1 MGSPAVGWRRS
12 FSVRRMMPLRRS
24 RCTMKSNR
32 DAGRGAGRMSFRA
45 SAAPSLL
52 LVLGVVMAGCSGGSG
67 GATGGSPA
75 ASGSSGASRP
85 APSTSAP
92 APSASLELASPKSP
106 PAGANTYT
114 GVLRSDAI
122 EGGCVYLQT
131 ADGQKYEVIPPEG
144 WELQKAPAAVVS
156 PGGQVVAKAGDVI
169 TVRGNEAD
177 MMSIC
182 QIGPIIQATD
192 IVRGR

>member
-1 MGSPAVGWRRS
+1 
-12 FSVRRMMPLRRS
+12 
-24 RCTMKSNR
+24 
-32 DAGRGAGRMSFRA
+32 MSFRA

-75 ASGSSGASRP
+75 ASGSSGASQP
-85 APSTSAP
+85 APSTSAA

-131 ADGQKYEVIPPEG
+131 ADGQKYEVIPPDG

-156 PGGQVVAKAGDVI
+156 PAGQVVAKAGDVI